1 MMAADTQSKDRL
13 GQDLLIVL
21 EEAAS
26 RGNPEDAAVVIAGT
40 LADIA
45 DQREELKQLAAQ
57 WAQMTTRTCRVA

>member
-1 MMAADTQSKDRL
+1 MTAQADAKDRL

-26 RGNPEDAAVVIAGT
+26 RGNPDDAAVVIAGT

-45 DQREELKQLAAQ
+45 DHRAELRKLAEQ
-57 WAQMTTRTCRVA
+57 WSQMTAKTSHVA

>member
-1 MMAADTQSKDRL
+1 MTAETEGKDRL

-26 RGNPEDAAVVIAGT
+26 RGNPDDAVVVIAGT

-45 DQREELKQLAAQ
+45 ERRAELRELAEQ
-57 WAQMTTRTCRVA
+57 WLQMSAKTCRVA

>member
-1 MMAADTQSKDRL
+1 MTAQTDDKDRL

-26 RGNPEDAAVVIAGT
+26 RGNPDDAAVVIAGT

-45 DQREELKQLAAQ
+45 DRRAELRQLAEQ
-57 WAQMTTRTCRVA
+57 WSQMTSKTSHVA

>member
-1 MMAADTQSKDRL
+1 MTTRSDTKDRL

-26 RGNPEDAAVVIAGT
+26 RGTPDDAAVVIAGT

-45 DQREELKQLAAQ
+45 DHRAELRTLAEQ
-57 WAQMTTRTCRVA
+57 WSQ